1 MKLMM
6 FVRIIIIS
14 LLSLLFILRSNA
26 NEIDSLE
33 QVIDGQSGM
42 HKVDTYLL
50 LIHQLNQNDPY
61 RAINH
66 GKKALA
72 LAEENDY
79 PRHKA
84 IILNE
89 LGMAYSII
97 GKHREAIASYKSSHG
112 ILVDFASELELGK
125 SLYDLGSIYFD
136 ISDYQQSLK
145 YYQDALKH
153 FEVLNQDTLEKI
165 DIIIIANTYKAI
177 GSLYDEQGDYD
188 KALMYL
194 ENSLKTNHKI
204 GNAEGC
210 ITCFL
215 GIGGVYQKLNSYEE
229 ALKNRLEAVNLSESI
244 GHKYFKGLSMQ
255 NTGESYAS
263 LDKFNLAIDYYEQG
277 LSLLLEVDNKKQI
290 AETYCHMADAVLTK
304 EKNTDKAIDFYE
316 KGLEIAQEGKFKYLE
331 YKIYQKLYEVY
342 KARRDFRS
350 AFWYYQLFTEVKDSL
365 FNIEKSKQI
374 NTLEIKFQTAKKD
387 TEIEILKKDNEI
399 QQNFLWFSI
408 IVSSLVLLLVIFIYL
423 RYRSKR
429 KTNILLGKKN
439 EEIEA
444 ANKELTHQNRLI
456 SDQKEQLSLLFDELK
471 QSESLLREANGAKD
485 KFFSIIAHDLKN
497 PFNVLL
503 NYSQILLE
511 GFENLSDEQRIKYIE
526 DIQTSTKSLV
536 KLTENLLDWSRSQT
550 GRIKHEPQEID
561 LYELAFN
568 NVYLFKKAA
577 EEKNITIKSE
587 IEYETNVYA
596 DFNMVNT
603 VFRNLISNA
612 VKFTEEGGEIKT
624 TAQDKGDLWELCVS
638 DTGMGI
644 KEENLEKLFKIDES
658 HSTRGTR
665 NEEGTGLG
673 LILCKEF
680 VEKNGGEIR
689 VESKVGEW
697 TKFIFTLPK
706 AK

>member
-1 MKLMM
+1 MS
-6 FVRIIIIS
+6 VRILIIS
-14 LLSLLFILRSNA
+14 LLSLFLIFRSNA
-26 NEIDSLE
+26 NEIDSLKSAI
-33 QVIDGQSGM
+33 QSQSGTQ
-42 HKVDTYLL
+42 KIDTYLIL
-50 LIHQLNQNDPY
+50 LSQLNLNDPNQVIKY
-61 RAINH
+61 GDDAI
-66 GKKALA
+66 KLA
-72 LAEENDY
+72 KRGDFKSEEARIYNEIGTA
-79 PRHKA
+79 HAIIGNNQKA
-84 IILNE
+84 IYN
-89 LGMAYSII
+89 YT
-97 GKHREAIASYKSSHG
+97 KSYDIQKQFG
-112 ILVDFASELELGK
+112 NDLELGK
-125 SLYDLGSIYFD
+125 SLYDLGSVYFD
-136 ISDYQQSLK
+136 ISDYELSLK

-153 FEVLNQDTLEKI
+153 FELLNQDTLSRF
-165 DIIIIANTYKAI
+165 DIIRIANTYKAI
-177 GSLYDEQGDYD
+177 ASLFEELEEYEQ
-188 KALMYL
+188 ALMYL

-204 GNAEGC
+204 DNAEGC
-210 ITCFL
+210 ITCLL
-215 GIGGVYQKLNSYEE
+215 GLGGVYQKLNSYEK
-229 ALKNRLEAVNLSESI
+229 ALKKRLEAVNLSESI
-244 GHKYFKGLSMQ
+244 GHKGFKGLSMQ
-255 NTGESYAS
+255 NAGESYAS
-263 LDKFNLAIDYYEQG
+263 LDKFNLALNYYEDG

-290 AETYCHMADAVLTK
+290 AETYCHMADAVINK
-304 EKNTDKAIDFYE
+304 QSDYDQAIKFYE
-316 KGLEIAQEGKFKYLE
+316 KGLGIAQEGDFKYLE

-342 KARRDFRS
+342 RHRKDYRS
-350 AFWYYQLFTEVKDSL
+350 AFWYYQLFSEVKDSL

-399 QQNFLWFSI
+399 KQNFLWFSI
-408 IVSSLVLLLVIFIYL
+408 IVSFLVLLLVIFIYL
-423 RYRSKR
+423 RYRSKK
-429 KTNILLGKKN
+429 KTNIILGKKN
-439 EEIEA
+439 EEIEL
-444 ANKELTHQNRLI
+444 ANKELTHQNKLI
-456 SDQKEQLSLLFDELK
+456 SEQKEQLSQLFEELK

-503 NYSQILLE
+503 NYSQMLLE
-511 GFENLSDEQRIKYIE
+511 GFDDLPDVQRIKYIE

-550 GRIKHEPQEID
+550 GRIKHEPLEID

-577 EEKNITIKSE
+577 EEKNITLKSE
-587 IEYETNVYA
+587 IEYETNVFA

-603 VFRNLISNA
+603 VFRNLVSNA

-624 TAQDKGDLWELCVS
+624 TAQDKGDFWELCVS

-658 HSTRGTR
+658 LSTRGTR

-689 VESKVGEW
+689 VESKVGEG